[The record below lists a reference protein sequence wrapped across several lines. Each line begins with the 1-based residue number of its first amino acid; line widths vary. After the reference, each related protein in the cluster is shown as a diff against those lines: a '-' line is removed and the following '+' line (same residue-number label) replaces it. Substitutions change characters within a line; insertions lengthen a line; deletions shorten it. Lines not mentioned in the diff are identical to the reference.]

1 MCQNVLRA
9 WQYRRRQ
16 SQEISRIKNIQG
28 FVGHVME
35 FGLYLAGSEVG
46 AGKCL
51 NMDKLSLMAI

>member
-1 MCQNVLRA
+1 M
-9 WQYRRRQ
+9 
-16 SQEISRIKNIQG
+16 QG